1 MIKLLFRA
9 IVFFSVTLFAENVAN
24 DIDVNSSNILHSE
37 SYSYIPNLK
46 IDERDALDELDCN
59 ETSYFNTFQNYH
71 QFTEDLIIY
80 NSNRIDRY
88 FSGSRNRVTTNQSTF
103 IDVSLRLTEEVL
115 RPFEYNINF
124 NTFFSLPNTEN
135 KYKLIV
141 QNYNKD
147 ESIDQ
152 GNEVGLRQEE
162 GNKPEFLL
170 GFQYDALSTY
180 LANVNFEI
188 GAKFLGI
195 IPDPYVRMIVR
206 KSFVLDKYFEI
217 WLSNDASYF
226 VFDKLDN
233 KTELRF
239 THIVYDDMK
248 LELYNSYRVREKDRD
263 NNITSHELSNSISIS
278 RLFSQQRGIS
288 FKAGVYSRREDDLG
302 LYLNYYNTGIDF
314 RQVIYKNWLY
324 VEINPSML
332 WRRENHFVMTSR
344 ISVTMGMI
352 SGDREKYNDR
362 AYRYSNTN

>member
-1 MIKLLFRA
+1 MDDF
-9 IVFFSVTLFAENVAN
+9 
-24 DIDVNSSNILHSE
+24 E
-37 SYSYIPNLK
+37 S
-46 IDERDALDELDCN
+46 N
-59 ETSYFNTFQNYH
+59 ETSYFNHFQNY
-71 QFTEDLIIY
+71 QQLTEDLIVY

-88 FSGSRNRVTTNQSTF
+88 FSGSRNRIMTNQSTF

-115 RPFEYNINF
+115 RPFEYNLNF
-124 NTFFSLPNTEN
+124 NTFFALPNTEN

-141 QNYNKD
+141 QNYNQD
-147 ESIDQ
+147 DSIDQ
-152 GNEVGLRQEE
+152 GKELGSRTQEE
-162 GNKPEFLL
+162 STAEFLL

-180 LANVNFEI
+180 LANVNLEV
-188 GAKFLGI
+188 GAKFAGV
-195 IPDPYVRMIVR
+195 IPDPYVRVTAR
-206 KSFVLDKYFEI
+206 RSFVLDKYFEI
-217 WLSNDASYF
+217 WLSNDAAYF

-248 LELYNSYRVREKDRD
+248 LELYNSYRFRQKDKD
-263 NNITSHELSNSISIS
+263 NNITSHELSNSISLS
-278 RLFSQQRGIS
+278 RLFSRQRGLS
-288 FKAGVYSRREDDLG
+288 VKAGVYSRRENDLG
-302 LYLNYYNTGIDF
+302 LYLNYYNVGMDF

-352 SGDREKYNDR
+352 FGDREKYNDR